1 MREYRYLCWCV
12 IGVGLAGCGSR
23 PEPGV
28 VAENWATNTEQLG
41 IQAIYPPRAQFE
53 VGDVFIARSVPNG
66 QKAKTADYV
75 LGSLR
80 IDHIDL
86 SEELYE
92 SAPTVRFEST
102 DTYDDGTGNGTVQA
116 RKVLPL
122 MVRDRAVNSLV
133 AFPGFTFASLSESDI
148 GVNVASNAIGAMLG
162 FGRRS
167 QYSVSYS
174 VPAAETYGV
183 SYLQARRRFAALA
196 PKRYTIA
203 DRQMMQEA
211 AESLRKKRSTFF
223 DRSPPVL
230 VLITDVY
237 LARAIDVSVS
247 SEEGMSASF
256 SALTMAM
263 VDLSDKKKSLEAQ
276 LTKLRPA
283 PKAAGEGEA
292 GKVQTKEDKVTK
304 MADPKT
310 PDTPKPEEKPAEA
323 PVAASSQAKI
333 DQVEAELVQVNAQL
347 REKVSKVAPDL
358 PGVTGSVVRSSALGV
373 TLRQAFARPVA
384 IGFRGINYS
393 VESLLP
399 PKDADQ
405 VADVPKLSPG
415 RTPVVLVRKGDDP
428 STILKIIMKLMDE
441 DAPKAD

>member
-1 MREYRYLCWCV
+1 
-12 IGVGLAGCGSR
+12 
-23 PEPGV
+23 
-28 VAENWATNTEQLG
+28 
-41 IQAIYPPRAQFE
+41 
-53 VGDVFIARSVPNG
+53 
-66 QKAKTADYV
+66 
-75 LGSLR
+75 
-80 IDHIDL
+80 
-86 SEELYE
+86 
-92 SAPTVRFEST
+92 
-102 DTYDDGTGNGTVQA
+102 
-116 RKVLPL
+116 
-122 MVRDRAVNSLV
+122 
-133 AFPGFTFASLSESDI
+133 
-148 GVNVASNAIGAMLG
+148 
-162 FGRRS
+162 
-167 QYSVSYS
+167 
-174 VPAAETYGV
+174 
-183 SYLQARRRFAALA
+183 
-196 PKRYTIA
+196 
-203 DRQMMQEA
+203 MQEA

-405 VADVPKLSPG
+405 IANVPRVSPG
-415 RTPVVLVRKGDDP
+415 STPVVLVRKGDDP
-428 STILKIIMKLMDE
+428 STILKIILKLMNE

>member
-1 MREYRYLCWCV
+1 
-12 IGVGLAGCGSR
+12 LAGCGSR

-196 PKRYTIA
+196 PNDARGCRIA
-203 DRQMMQEA
+203 AQEA
-211 AESLRKKRSTFF
+211 LDIF
-223 DRSPPVL
+223 
-230 VLITDVY
+230 
-237 LARAIDVSVS
+237 
-247 SEEGMSASF
+247 
-256 SALTMAM
+256 
-263 VDLSDKKKSLEAQ
+263 
-276 LTKLRPA
+276 
-283 PKAAGEGEA
+283 
-292 GKVQTKEDKVTK
+292 
-304 MADPKT
+304 
-310 PDTPKPEEKPAEA
+310 
-323 PVAASSQAKI
+323 
-333 DQVEAELVQVNAQL
+333 
-347 REKVSKVAPDL
+347 
-358 PGVTGSVVRSSALGV
+358 
-373 TLRQAFARPVA
+373 
-384 IGFRGINYS
+384 
-393 VESLLP
+393 
-399 PKDADQ
+399 
-405 VADVPKLSPG
+405 
-415 RTPVVLVRKGDDP
+415 
-428 STILKIIMKLMDE
+428 
-441 DAPKAD
+441 